1 MYAIYAIIYN
11 ISNTTTSQMMSHNAH
26 QSLTSDSD
34 DPVIRLYVSKI
45 EQAGRNGNTVIA
57 HEWAR
62 KLAEHTLKQ
71 APKSASV
78 VVPVAVAAAAPA
90 PVSAPTSVPIAIAAP
105 APAPAPAHV
114 SVTPALTSAP
124 VAIAAAAPAP
134 APVSATPALT
144 SAPIATAAAAAAP
157 AHVSATPASAA
168 VASHRRTPTPVYS
181 EPDYENDPNWFWC
194 NYADRWVRYSN
205 APSPSEIERSNSQ

>member
-1 MYAIYAIIYN
+1 
-11 ISNTTTSQMMSHNAH
+11 MMSHNTH

-78 VVPVAVAAAAPA
+78 AVPVTAPAPVSAPVAIAAAAPA
-90 PVSAPTSVPIAIAAP
+90 PVSSP
-105 APAPAPAHV
+105 
-114 SVTPALTSAP
+114 TSAP

-134 APVSATPALT
+134 VSATPA
-144 SAPIATAAAAAAP
+144 SAPIAIAAP
-157 AHVSATPASAA
+157 ARVSATPASAA
-168 VASHRRTPTPVYS
+168 VASHRHTPTPAYS